1 MKRFS
6 ILLLA
11 VVLIGALGVM
21 TAVPVSAPGEDSPSL
36 SSTAT
41 DSEAIE
47 YSDTPGLA
55 ASVPQDGLVT
65 QNGQTGNDL
74 SGEKQTGLQYIDG
87 KAYIFDESGEMCKSG
102 WYSAEGSSFY
112 LNDNG
117 AGVVKC
123 WRLGEDG
130 KYRYLKA
137 DGTMAVNEWIIDYGM
152 IYYVGEDGKKFTG
165 SQTIDG
171 VAYQFDEDGVLV
183 SGLIGLQYI
192 SGKAYIFD
200 ENGHMQK
207 SGWYTVDGDYFYLND
222 NGAGVV
228 SCWRLGEDGKYR
240 YLKADGRMAVNEWIV
255 DYGDTYYVGEDGRK
269 FTGTQTIDGQTC
281 IFDADGVLISDTII
295 TGLRYIDGKAYIFDE
310 AGVMCK
316 SGWYTAGGDSFYL
329 NDNGAGVVS
338 CWRLG
343 EDGKY
348 RYLKADGTMAVN
360 EWVVDYGIA
369 YYVGG
374 DGKKYT
380 GTRMIDGK
388 SFTFDQDGKLVSGPT
403 GLHYICG
410 RAYIFDQYGNM
421 QKSGRFVADGYTFY
435 LDEEGAGVFSS

>member
-36 SSTAT
+36 SSTAA

-47 YSDTPGLA
+47 YSDTPGLT

-65 QNGQTGNDL
+65 QNGQTGYDL

-171 VAYQFDEDGVLV
+171 VAATGERA
-183 SGLIGLQYI
+183 
-192 SGKAYIFD
+192 GKRTR
-200 ENGHMQK
+200 N
-207 SGWYTVDGDYFYLND
+207 
-222 NGAGVV
+222 
-228 SCWRLGEDGKYR
+228 RLPR
-240 YLKADGRMAVNEWIV
+240 
-255 DYGDTYYVGEDGRK
+255 
-269 FTGTQTIDGQTC
+269 
-281 IFDADGVLISDTII
+281 
-295 TGLRYIDGKAYIFDE
+295 
-310 AGVMCK
+310 
-316 SGWYTAGGDSFYL
+316 
-329 NDNGAGVVS
+329 
-338 CWRLG
+338 
-343 EDGKY
+343 
-348 RYLKADGTMAVN
+348 
-360 EWVVDYGIA
+360 
-369 YYVGG
+369 
-374 DGKKYT
+374 
-380 GTRMIDGK
+380 
-388 SFTFDQDGKLVSGPT
+388 
-403 GLHYICG
+403 
-410 RAYIFDQYGNM
+410 
-421 QKSGRFVADGYTFY
+421 
-435 LDEEGAGVFSS
+435 

>member
-47 YSDTPGLA
+47 YSDTPGLT

-137 DGTMAVNEWIIDYGM
+137 DGTMAVNEWIID
-152 IYYVGEDGKKFTG
+152 
-165 SQTIDG
+165 
-171 VAYQFDEDGVLV
+171 
-183 SGLIGLQYI
+183 
-192 SGKAYIFD
+192 
-200 ENGHMQK
+200 
-207 SGWYTVDGDYFYLND
+207 
-222 NGAGVV
+222 
-228 SCWRLGEDGKYR
+228 
-240 YLKADGRMAVNEWIV
+240 
-255 DYGDTYYVGEDGRK
+255 
-269 FTGTQTIDGQTC
+269 
-281 IFDADGVLISDTII
+281 
-295 TGLRYIDGKAYIFDE
+295 
-310 AGVMCK
+310 
-316 SGWYTAGGDSFYL
+316 
-329 NDNGAGVVS
+329 
-338 CWRLG
+338 
-343 EDGKY
+343 
-348 RYLKADGTMAVN
+348 
-360 EWVVDYGIA
+360 
-369 YYVGG
+369 
-374 DGKKYT
+374 
-380 GTRMIDGK
+380 
-388 SFTFDQDGKLVSGPT
+388 
-403 GLHYICG
+403 
-410 RAYIFDQYGNM
+410 
-421 QKSGRFVADGYTFY
+421 
-435 LDEEGAGVFSS
+435 